1 MKQAF
6 LAELR
11 WRGLLHQ
18 CTAEADLELHL
29 ATPGRVGY
37 CGFDPTADSLT
48 IGNLVPIQ
56 MLVHWQAAGHA
67 PVALVGG
74 GTGMIGDPSGRDEE
88 RPLLTRERVE
98 ANIAGQRRIFERLL
112 DFDPKRPNRARLVN
126 NVDWLGKVGFLEFLR
141 DVGKHFSVNAMV
153 QKEAVRERLH
163 NRDQGISYTEFSY
176 MLLQAYDFL
185 HLHRSLGCSVQMA
198 GSDQYGN
205 ITAGTD
211 LIHRVLG
218 HEAAA
223 FGVTA
228 PLITRSDGTKMGKSA
243 DGAIW
248 LTADR
253 SSAYAFHQYWLNVP
267 DADVGAFLRFFSVL
281 DADAIDAVLEAQRSA
296 PHERAAQRRLARH
309 MTERLHGTDECKRVE
324 VAGDALFGR
333 GDVRALDA
341 TTLREIADEI
351 PSSRHARERLGGEG
365 VALAELLAETSLAA
379 SRRESRELLG
389 AGAIAVN
396 GERASA
402 DRRMRR
408 SDLLNGGVTLLK
420 KGKRQWHALLWVD
433 AGPEGSAPSVHSDR
447 DSSPQGSDSSPAGGD

>member
-1 MKQAF
+1 MKHSF

-18 CTAEADLELHL
+18 CTAEAELELHL
-29 ATPGRVGY
+29 GAPGRVGY

-74 GTGMIGDPSGRDEE
+74 GTGMIGDPSGKDEE
-88 RPLLTRERVE
+88 RPLLTHERVE
-98 ANIAGQRRIFERLL
+98 ENVAGQRRIFERLL

-126 NVDWLGKVGFLEFLR
+126 NGDWLGQVGFLAFLR

-185 HLHRSLGCSVQMA
+185 HLQRSLGCTVQMA

-218 HEAAA
+218 NETPAY
-223 FGVTA
+223 GVTA
-228 PLITRSDGTKMGKSA
+228 PLVTRSDGKKMGKSA
-243 DGAIW
+243 EGAIW

-253 SSAYAFHQYWLNVP
+253 TSPYAFHQYWLNVP

-281 DADAIDAVLEAQRSA
+281 DAEAIESVLESQAAA
-296 PHERAAQRRLARH
+296 PHERASQRLLARH
-309 MTERLHGTDECKRVE
+309 MTERLHGADECRRVE
-324 VAGDALFGR
+324 LAGDALFGR
-333 GDVRALDA
+333 GDVRGLDA
-341 TTLREIADEI
+341 VTLREVAAEI
-351 PSSRHARERLGGEG
+351 PSSQHPIASLEGEG

-389 AGAIAVN
+389 AGAISVN
-396 GERASA
+396 GERAAA
-402 DRRMRR
+402 DRRVIRA
-408 SDLLNGGVTLLK
+408 DLLDGGLILLK
-420 KGKRQWHALLWVD
+420 KGKRQWHALRWMAV
-433 AGPEGSAPSVHSDR
+433 GPGGPPAKAP
-447 DSSPQGSDSSPAGGD
+447 